1 MSSEPPK
8 PGAVPGWGQQQ
19 PDPSAGGPDQTPPS
33 QPPATPSTPAGGAV
47 PGWGQAP
54 AQPPGGSPGPAGGAV
69 PGWGQAP
76 VPTQPPAAAPAD
88 ATTPTAVPAAPP
100 PAAAPTAGWDQSPA
114 APPPPSGPQAGWGGS
129 PTAPTAP
136 GSAGGQPPGTW
147 NPQPAQ
153 SSGSSGCLKII
164 LILIAIGVIGFFL
177 LIAGLVFLGNR
188 LADEV
193 GVNGDGTIGKACTI
207 IDDATLRD
215 QLGGSAEAIELT
227 GLYDA
232 TIGIILDK
240 RVLPDAYDCWIT
252 ADESTPVGR
261 IARYVGGDAAS
272 VFQAERQRAAPTSQ
286 DQGGGVSIE
295 NSGYFA
301 GDVSG
306 LGDEAFCTGVSTA
319 IQAGVLV
326 RKGDTLVYVSLSGP
340 SDGSTPDFGITDD
353 GVVTAPSIC
362 ASAQGLAARILP

>member
-1 MSSEPPK
+1 MSTEPPR
-8 PGAVPGWGQQQ
+8 PGAVPGWGQPQ
-19 PDPSAGGPDQTPPS
+19 PDPSDQTPPT
-33 QPPATPSTPAGGAV
+33 QPPAAAPAPAGGAI

-54 AQPPGGSPGPAGGAV
+54 AQPSGGAPTPSSGEV
-69 PGWGQAP
+69 PGWGQPAASPPTSAP
-76 VPTQPPAAAPAD
+76 VEAPAP
-88 ATTPTAVPAAPP
+88 AAVPAAPP
-100 PAAAPTAGWDQSPA
+100 TSVPAAPPSPTSPPTGWGQSPA
-114 APPPPSGPQAGWGGS
+114 APPPPSGPQPGWGGS
-129 PTAPTAP
+129 PAAP
-136 GSAGGQPPGTW
+136 GAGGQPPGTW

-164 LILIAIGVIGFFL
+164 LILVAIGAIGFFL
-177 LIAGLVFLGNR
+177 LIAGLVILGNR

-207 IDDATLRD
+207 IDNATLRD
-215 QLGGSAEAIELT
+215 QLGGNAEAIELT
-227 GLYDA
+227 GFYDA

-261 IARYVGGDAAS
+261 IARYEGSDAAS

-286 DQGGGVSIE
+286 DQGGGVSVE

-306 LGDEAFCTGVSTA
+306 LGDEAFCTGVSPA

-362 ASAQGLAARILP
+362 ATAQGLAARILP